1 MNNVFY
7 NLEAE
12 RNILGLILLDN
23 NNYLEVLSILS
34 PEDFYF
40 DKHKL
45 IYKAMQQLFS
55 KSSPIDLVNI
65 YDCLGNNLPEAGG
78 LTYISVLINSVVN
91 THNIVSYA
99 DIVKEKSRLRLL
111 DKMLK
116 AVHNSIYKDI
126 PHSEHII
133 NNIQN
138 EISDID
144 KKSSCE
150 NGEIKFIMNE
160 FVDLLEYRWKNQGI
174 LQGISTGYKFL
185 DNMLEGFLK
194 QDFIILAARPSMGKT
209 SMALN
214 LALNAA
220 LAGNAPVAFFN
231 LEMGK
236 IQIVERALSICSGI
250 PSKAVKRAQ
259 FNDDNWVEV
268 LQISGT
274 LANSRLFLYDKIY
287 TMQGIRAQCKKLK
300 IQHDLRV
307 VFIDYL
313 QLISNISGT
322 ENRNQDISKISREL
336 KLLAKELDITIVALS
351 QLSRA
356 PEARLNHRPVLSDL
370 RDSGS
375 IEQDADVVL
384 FLYRDEY
391 YNKDTEDKDIMECIV
406 SKNRSG
412 KVGTRKLKWLNETQ
426 KIFEFRQGGSI

>member
-23 NNYLEVLSILS
+23 NNYLEVVNILS

-45 IYKAMQQLFS
+45 IYKSMQQLFS
-55 KSSPIDLVNI
+55 KSSPIDLINLSNH
-65 YDCLGNNLPEAGG
+65 LGNNLPEAGG
-78 LTYISVLINSVVN
+78 LTYISVLINSVIN

-99 DIVKEKSRLRLL
+99 DIVKEKSRLRML

-116 AVHNSIYKDI
+116 AVQNYMYKEI
-126 PHSEHII
+126 PHSMDII
-133 NNIQN
+133 NNIQS
-138 EISDID
+138 EISAIE
-144 KKSSCE
+144 KKSSAE
-150 NGEIKFIMNE
+150 SGEIKLIMEEFI
-160 FVDLLEYRWKNQGI
+160 DLLELRWKDQGS

-220 LAGNAPVAFFN
+220 LNGKASVAFFN

-236 IQIVERALSICSGI
+236 IQIVERALSICSNI
-250 PSKAVKRAQ
+250 PAKAVKKAQ
-259 FNDDNWVEV
+259 FDDRQWVEAV
-268 LQISGT
+268 QFSST
-274 LANSRLFLYDKIY
+274 LANSALFLYDKIY
-287 TMQGIRAQCKKLK
+287 TLQGIRAQCKKLK
-300 IQHDLRV
+300 IQNNLRV

-313 QLISNISGT
+313 QLILNTTRT
-322 ENRNQDISKISREL
+322 ENRNQDISKISRDL
-336 KLLAKELDITIVALS
+336 KLLAKELDITIIALS

-375 IEQDADVVL
+375 IEQDADAVL

-391 YNKDTEDKDIMECIV
+391 YNRDTDDKDIMECIV
-406 SKNRSG
+406 SKNRNGS
-412 KVGTRKLKWLNETQ
+412 VGIKKMKWHKATQ
-426 KIFEFRQGGSI
+426 KIFE

>member
-1 MNNVFY
+1 MKNVFY

-23 NNYLEVLSILS
+23 NNYLEVLNILS
-34 PEDFYF
+34 PDDFYF

-45 IYKAMQQLFS
+45 IYKSMQQLFS
-55 KSSPIDLVNI
+55 KSSPIDLINLSNQ
-65 YDCLGNNLPEAGG
+65 LGNNLPEAGG
-78 LTYISVLINSVVN
+78 LTYISVLVNSVIN

-99 DIVKEKSRLRLL
+99 DIVKEKSRFRLL

-116 AVHNSIYKDI
+116 TVQNSMYKEISQSQD
-126 PHSEHII
+126 II
-133 NNIQN
+133 NNIQS
-138 EISDID
+138 EISAIE
-144 KKSSCE
+144 KKSSAE
-150 NGEIKFIMNE
+150 SGEIKFIMEE
-160 FVDLLEYRWKNQGI
+160 FIDLLECRWKDQGR

-220 LAGNAPVAFFN
+220 LAGNASVAFFN

-236 IQIVERALSICSGI
+236 IQLVERALSICSHI
-250 PSKAVKRAQ
+250 PSKAVKKAQ
-259 FNDDNWVEV
+259 FNDEQWVEV
-268 LQISGT
+268 LQLAST
-274 LANSRLFLYDKIY
+274 LANSKLFLYDKIY
-287 TMQGIRAQCKKLK
+287 TLQGIRAQCKKLK
-300 IQHDLRV
+300 IQSDLKV

-313 QLISNISGT
+313 QLISNTSRT

-336 KLLAKELDITIVALS
+336 KLLAKELDITVIALS

-356 PEARLNHRPVLSDL
+356 PEGRLNHRPVLSDL

-375 IEQDADVVL
+375 IEQDADAVL

-391 YNKDTEDKDIMECIV
+391 YNKDTDDKDIMECIV
-406 SKNRSG
+406 SKNRNGS
-412 KVGTRKLKWLNETQ
+412 VGTKKLNWHKVTQ
-426 KIFEFRQGGSI
+426 KIYE

>member
-23 NNYLEVLSILS
+23 NNYLEVLNILS

-45 IYKAMQQLFS
+45 IYKSMQQLFS
-55 KSSPIDLVNI
+55 KSSPIDLINLSNH
-65 YDCLGNNLPEAGG
+65 LGNNLPEAGG
-78 LTYISVLINSVVN
+78 LTYISVLINSVIN

-116 AVHNSIYKDI
+116 AVQNSMYKEI
-126 PHSEHII
+126 PQSLHII
-133 NNIQN
+133 NNIQS
-138 EISDID
+138 EISAIE
-144 KKSSCE
+144 KKSSAE
-150 NGEIKFIMNE
+150 SGEIKLIMEEFI
-160 FVDLLEYRWKNQGI
+160 DLLECRWKDQGS

-220 LAGNAPVAFFN
+220 LAGNASVAFFN

-236 IQIVERALSICSGI
+236 IQLVERALSICSHI
-250 PSKAVKRAQ
+250 PSKAVKKAQ
-259 FNDDNWVEV
+259 FNDEQWVEV
-268 LQISGT
+268 LQLAST
-274 LANSRLFLYDKIY
+274 LANSKLFLYDKIY
-287 TMQGIRAQCKKLK
+287 TLQGIRAQCKKLK
-300 IQHDLRV
+300 IQSDLKV

-313 QLISNISGT
+313 QLISNTSRT

-336 KLLAKELDITIVALS
+336 KLLAKELDITVVALS

-356 PEARLNHRPVLSDL
+356 TEGRLNHRPVLSDL

-375 IEQDADVVL
+375 IEQDADAVL

-391 YNKDTEDKDIMECIV
+391 YNKDTEDKDIIECIV
-406 SKNRSG
+406 SKNRNGS
-412 KVGTRKLKWLNETQ
+412 VGTKKLNWHKVTQ
-426 KIFEFRQGGSI
+426 KIFE

>member
-7 NLEAE
+7 NMEAE

-23 NNYLEVLSILS
+23 NNYCEVVQILS
-34 PEDFYF
+34 PEDFYVE
-40 DKHKL
+40 KHKF

-55 KSSPIDLVNI
+55 KSSPIDLINLCD
-65 YDCLGNNLPEAGG
+65 YLGNNLSEVGG
-78 LTYISVLINSVVN
+78 ITYISVLISSVIN

-99 DIVKEKSRLRLL
+99 DIVKEKSRKRML

-116 AVHNSIYKDI
+116 AVQNSVYKQDLT
-126 PHSEHII
+126 SEDII

-138 EISDID
+138 EVSAIE
-144 KKSSCE
+144 KKSSSE
-150 NGEIKFIMNE
+150 SGEIKLIMEEFI
-160 FVDLLEYRWKNQGI
+160 DLLEYRWRSQGS

-185 DNMLEGFLK
+185 NKNLEGFLK

-220 LAGNAPVAFFN
+220 LRGNAAVAFFN

-236 IQIVERALSICSGI
+236 IQIIERALSICSHI

-259 FNDDNWVEV
+259 FSDDDWVEA
-268 LQISGT
+268 LQVSSS
-274 LANSRLFLYDKIY
+274 LANSNLFLYDKIY
-287 TMQGIRAQCKKLK
+287 TIQGIRSQCKRLK
-300 IQHDLRV
+300 IQNDLKI

-313 QLISNISGT
+313 QLVSTTSKT

-336 KLLAKELDITIVALS
+336 KLLAKELDITVVALS

-356 PEARLNHRPVLSDL
+356 PEGRLNHRPVLSDL

-375 IEQDADVVL
+375 IEQDADAVL

-391 YNKDTEDKDIMECIV
+391 YNKDTEDKDLMECIV
-406 SKNRSG
+406 SKNRNGS
-412 KVGTRKLKWLNETQ
+412 VGSKKLKWIRETQ
-426 KIFEFRQGGSI
+426 KIVEY